1 MDVFVFPLGNVVFYP
16 STSKPLNIYEPQYI
30 QMVHDSIR
38 QGVPIALGY
47 VDEPDRQYVYETGH
61 ELNFVR
67 SIAGYGI
74 PMILEEKPDGS
85 LMIFLQG
92 QGKVRLG
99 RVKNNLTPYIIC
111 EAEVIAENHQVKN
124 ELALSFMTLNKVLVN
139 WIENHVSD
147 EQSQRQFLKNIRT
160 PEEVLG
166 CFASYLVADHD
177 FQQIILESNDINE
190 KIDLVSRLISSGEI
204 V

>member
-38 QGVPIALGY
+38 MGVPIALGY
-47 VDEPDRQYVYETGH
+47 VDEPDRQFVYEAGA
-61 ELNFVR
+61 ELTFVR
-67 SIAGYGI
+67 PVAGYGI
-74 PMILEEKPDGS
+74 PMILEQKPDGT
-85 LMIFLQG
+85 MTIFLQG

-99 RVKNNLTPYIIC
+99 KVKSNTSPYIIC
-111 EAEVIAENHQVKN
+111 EAQVIPENHLVKN

-139 WIENHVSD
+139 WIEHHVSD
-147 EQSQRQFLKNIRT
+147 EQSQKQFLKNIRT

>member
-1 MDVFVFPLGNVVFYP
+1 MEVFVFPLGNVVFYP
-16 STSKPLNIYEPQYI
+16 STSKPLNIYEPQYV

-38 QGVPIALGY
+38 RGIPIALGY
-47 VDEPDRQYVYETGH
+47 VDEPDHQYVFEVGS
-61 ELNFVR
+61 ELGFVR
-67 SIAGYGI
+67 PIAGYGV
-74 PMILEEKPDGS
+74 PLILEQKPDGT
-85 LMIFLQG
+85 MVIFLQG

-99 RVKNNLTPYIIC
+99 RVLGSDTPYIVC
-111 EAEVIAENHQVKN
+111 EAEVIPENHQVKN
-124 ELALSFMTLNKVLVN
+124 ELAMSFMTLNKVLVN
-139 WIENHVSD
+139 WIENHVPD
-147 EQSQRQFLKNIRT
+147 KQNQEQFLKNIQT

-204 V
+204 L